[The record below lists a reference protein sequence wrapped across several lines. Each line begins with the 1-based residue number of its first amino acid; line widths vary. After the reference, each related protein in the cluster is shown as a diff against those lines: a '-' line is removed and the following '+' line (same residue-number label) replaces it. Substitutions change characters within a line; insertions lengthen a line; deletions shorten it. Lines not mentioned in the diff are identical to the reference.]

1 LRQKKKENNKTKD
14 KSKRFRIAKLFD
26 VDVFVTAHKI
36 ANSGSQSSKFLGK
49 IDINHGKMTI
59 NPLEI
64 SYLGGE
70 FDAQITADLIS
81 KDGTVLVK
89 GKTRGWKLGS
99 ILKEKH
105 LGFPV
110 SGNVSATYDLNGAGN
125 TIPDFFNGLKVAVF
139 HGFNVGK
146 LNRRGEE
153 DHFRIR
159 GCFDLYCT
167 HGPNTTNRFRELADK
182 FGYFRA
188 IETGW
193 PAIDPLFDGS
203 VQSSNSD
210 KPTILLCSTFS
221 RNLTCAPH
229 LYNEISRLS
238 KKGNWRWL
246 VQFHPKMA
254 SDIVEKYKGLQN
266 ENLSFIET
274 DNVLPLLQ
282 QADLMVSD
290 TSSILVMFLLQQK
303 PVVTFRNISP
313 KPYLFNITEA
323 DKLESA
329 IIDTLKKPAELMN
342 AIKELIAQTHPYNDG
357 GSSERVLQAVDTFLR
372 ENKPQNNKP
381 LNLIRNL
388 KARRKL
394 AYWKV

>member
-1 LRQKKKENNKTKD
+1 MQMKRYLFYISQNYSFQILRPLQKAIRSRGDEVKWFCAGNMVNRDYLLPDEIQLTTVADARKY
-14 KSKRFRIAKLFD
+14 
-26 VDVFVTAHKI
+26 
-36 ANSGSQSSKFLGK
+36 
-49 IDINHGKMTI
+49 
-59 NPLEI
+59 NPLAI
-64 SYLGGE
+64 
-70 FDAQITADLIS
+70 FA
-81 KDGTVLVK
+81 
-89 GKTRGWKLGS
+89 
-99 ILKEKH
+99 
-105 LGFPV
+105 P
-110 SGNVSATYDLNGAGN
+110 GN

-182 FGYFRA
+182 FGYFSA

-193 PAIDPLFDGS
+193 PAIDPLFDSS

-254 SDIVEKYKGLQN
+254 SAIVEKYKGLQN

-313 KPYLFNITEA
+313 KPYLLNITEA

-342 AIKELIAQTHPYNDG
+342 AIKELIAQTHPHNDG